1 MKIQGALFDL
11 DGTLLQSMEMW
22 QQLPLQLVRRLGG
35 EPPEDLARTIEA
47 MDQRQAAEYIIRTF
61 GFAVSVEQVLKLV
74 EELAA
79 EEYRQHLPAKPGAE
93 ALLEQLRQ
101 QKIPC
106 GIVSATQKELSQA
119 AMERLGLW
127 KYFSFALDCGEYGP
141 KTNPHIYL
149 AGAEKLGSAPDC
161 TLVFE
166 DALHAARTAKEAGF
180 VTVGV
185 WDPAGE
191 EHRAEMEALCDH
203 YIERLDALE
212 VSKSFQ

>member
-1 MKIQGALFDL
+1 MKIQGAVFDL

-74 EELAA
+74 EELAE

-127 KYFSFALDCGEYGP
+127 
-141 KTNPHIYL
+141 
-149 AGAEKLGSAPDC
+149 
-161 TLVFE
+161 
-166 DALHAARTAKEAGF
+166 
-180 VTVGV
+180 
-185 WDPAGE
+185 
-191 EHRAEMEALCDH
+191 
-203 YIERLDALE
+203 
-212 VSKSFQ
+212 

>member
-47 MDQRQAAEYIIRTF
+47 MDQRQAAEYIIRAF

-74 EELAA
+74 EELAE

-101 QKIPC
+101 QGYETAVC
-106 GIVSATQKELSQA
+106 WSAEEAMDTIAGYLGVMEQTGRKVEL
-119 AMERLGLW
+119 
-127 KYFSFALDCGEYGP
+127 
-141 KTNPHIYL
+141 
-149 AGAEKLGSAPDC
+149 
-161 TLVFE
+161 
-166 DALHAARTAKEAGF
+166 
-180 VTVGV
+180 
-185 WDPAGE
+185 
-191 EHRAEMEALCDH
+191 
-203 YIERLDALE
+203 
-212 VSKSFQ
+212 

>member
-79 EEYRQHLPAKPGAE
+79 EEYCQHLPAEPGAE
-93 ALLEQLRQ
+93 VLLEQLRQ
-101 QKIPC
+101 
-106 GIVSATQKELSQA
+106 ALLEN
-119 AMERLGLW
+119 RL
-127 KYFSFALDCGEYGP
+127 
-141 KTNPHIYL
+141 
-149 AGAEKLGSAPDC
+149 
-161 TLVFE
+161 
-166 DALHAARTAKEAGF
+166 
-180 VTVGV
+180 
-185 WDPAGE
+185 
-191 EHRAEMEALCDH
+191 
-203 YIERLDALE
+203 
-212 VSKSFQ
+212 

>member
-1 MKIQGALFDL
+1 MKIEGALFDL

-35 EPPEDLARTIEA
+35 DPPEDLARTIEA

-61 GFAVSVEQVLKLV
+61 GFSVSVERVLKLIG
-74 EELAA
+74 ELAE
-79 EEYRQHLPAKPGAE
+79 EEYRLHLPAKPGAQT
-93 ALLEQLRQ
+93 LLERLRQ
-101 QKIPC
+101 KKIPC

-141 KTNPHIYL
+141 KTKPHIYL
-149 AGAEKLGSAPDC
+149 AGAEKLGSRPGC

-166 DALHAARTAKEAGF
+166 DALHGARTAKEAGF
-180 VTVGV
+180 LTVGV
-185 WDPAGE
+185 WDPSGE
-191 EHRAEMEALCDH
+191 EHRAEMEALCDQ

-212 VSKSFQ
+212 LEKFFQ

>member
-1 MKIQGALFDL
+1 
-11 DGTLLQSMEMW
+11 MERGW
-22 QQLPLQLVRRLGG
+22 LTRAG
-35 EPPEDLARTIEA
+35 
-47 MDQRQAAEYIIRTF
+47 
-61 GFAVSVEQVLKLV
+61 
-74 EELAA
+74 
-79 EEYRQHLPAKPGAE
+79 
-93 ALLEQLRQ
+93 
-101 QKIPC
+101 
-106 GIVSATQKELSQA
+106 QA

-191 EHRAEMEALCDH
+191 EHRGEMEALCDH

-212 VSKSFQ
+212 VPKSFQ

>member
-1 MKIQGALFDL
+1 M
-11 DGTLLQSMEMW
+11 
-22 QQLPLQLVRRLGG
+22 V
-35 EPPEDLARTIEA
+35 
-47 MDQRQAAEYIIRTF
+47 
-61 GFAVSVEQVLKLV
+61 
-74 EELAA
+74 
-79 EEYRQHLPAKPGAE
+79 
-93 ALLEQLRQ
+93 
-101 QKIPC
+101 
-106 GIVSATQKELSQA
+106 LSQA

-191 EHRAEMEALCDH
+191 EHRGEMEALCDH

-212 VSKSFQ
+212 VPKSFQ